1 LMKRLE
7 IPREYLEKFNVSVK
21 SAVSG
26 DPGIIKSAFGGE
38 ILKGCIGFEASVLG
52 IKYQVLVS
60 DDSLEVF
67 FIDPLE
73 RDVDA
78 SKLIIYMFNAL
89 ERVLAGRVASYGR
102 RLVGIAQL
110 KGGSSAQ
117 LYEKRM
123 INYLA
128 VEMDGSGIPE
138 VERAVNALG
147 GRMIS
152 HQTATWS
159 FEVNPLNGVRI
170 MVAFWQGEDGIPSGA
185 SILFGDES
193 IDVDIPIEEIIVVT
207 EMTIDRFVE
216 FYRRVSGRKPKLF
229 RSLYL

>member
-1 LMKRLE
+1 MKRLE
-7 IPREYLEKFNVSVK
+7 IPREYLGKFNASVR
-21 SAVSG
+21 SAINRGS
-26 DPGIIKSAFGGE
+26 GIIKSAFGGE
-38 ILKGCIGFEASVLG
+38 VLNGCVGFEASVLG
-52 IKYQVLVS
+52 IKYHVLVA
-60 DDSLEVF
+60 DDNLEVF

-89 ERVLAGRVASYGR
+89 ERVLVGRVASRKGS
-102 RLVGIAQL
+102 LVGITQL
-110 KGGSSAQ
+110 RGGASAQ

-128 VEMDGSGIPE
+128 VEMDGSEIPD

-147 GRMIS
+147 GHMIS

-170 MVAFWQGEDGIPSGA
+170 VVAFWQGEEGIPSGA
-185 SILFGDES
+185 SILFGEES
-193 IDVDIPIEEIIVVT
+193 IEADIPIEEIIVVT

-216 FYRRVSGRKPKLF
+216 FYRRVSGRKPRLF